1 MLSGAGRSAAD
12 DRVSTRKGGS
22 VELVQADRE
31 NEADRRK
38 KGRKTLKKIGE
49 GKFPLAYLCQILRL
63 IDNRMDL
70 GVVLFNGVTWRS
82 CRSSERC
89 VGSGV
94 GAVIQA
100 LFDCWSGSRA
110 RGKSQKE
117 NRIES

>member
-12 DRVSTRKGGS
+12 DRASTRKGGS

-70 GVVLFNGVTWRS
+70 GVVLLTELHGGLAVLQNVAS
-82 CRSSERC
+82 
-89 VGSGV
+89 
-94 GAVIQA
+94 GAVWVRLFRRFSIAGRVLA
-100 LFDCWSGSRA
+100 LAGSPR
-110 RGKSQKE
+110 KSTG
-117 NRIES
+117 